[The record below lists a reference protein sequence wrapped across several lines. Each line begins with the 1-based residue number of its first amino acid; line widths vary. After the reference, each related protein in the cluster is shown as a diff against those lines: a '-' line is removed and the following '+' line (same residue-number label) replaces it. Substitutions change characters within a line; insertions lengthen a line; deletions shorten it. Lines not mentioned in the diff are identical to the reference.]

1 MGLGANWRRLWA
13 ADAISSLGDGAY
25 AAAIPL
31 LAVYF
36 THSPAQVAGVAT
48 AASLPWLLCSLHA
61 GALADR
67 YDRRRLMAIAQVVQ
81 ALAVSIAA
89 VTAMLPGGR
98 IWMLYLTSFALG
110 AAETVFAN
118 SAQSMLPAVVGP
130 AQLEAANGRQY
141 ATETVTQQFIGPP
154 LGSLLFAAA
163 LPATRSLPFW
173 LDALTFALSA
183 FLIARIYLPRPTGA
197 AALAGTVPA
206 SAAETAAALGGPG
219 PVRAVDTA
227 AAFAGP
233 RAARRPMRHDIAEG
247 LRWLAGHR
255 LLRTLAILLAVT
267 NMAGQ
272 IANSTFVLFATER
285 LHVGARGYG
294 ILLAASAIGG
304 VAGGLASRRIVA
316 HLGTRR
322 SIILGA
328 AIGAASA
335 GVVGALARDV
345 YVMGA
350 CMAASAFSATVWN
363 VATVSMRQ
371 RIIPDRIRGRVNSVY
386 RLAGWGSMPVGAAIG
401 GVIATNYGLRAPWF
415 VAAALRIG
423 VATVATLALRPA
435 LFAAAE
441 AGAQAPRDALPVAT

>member
-1 MGLGANWRRLWA
+1 VGLGANWRRLWA

-36 THSPAQVAGVAT
+36 TRSPAQVAGVAT

-67 YDRRRLMAIAQVVQ
+67 YDRRRLMATAQIVQ

-89 VTAMLPGGR
+89 VTAMVPGGR
-98 IWMLYLTSFALG
+98 IWMLYVTSFALG

-118 SAQSMLPAVVGP
+118 SAQSMLPAVVGL

-141 ATETVTQQFIGPP
+141 ATETVAQQFVGPP

-183 FLIARIYLPRPTGA
+183 FLIGRIYLPQPAGA
-197 AALAGTVPA
+197 AALAGPGPA
-206 SAAETAAALGGPG
+206 SAA
-219 PVRAVDTA
+219 DTA
-227 AAFAGP
+227 AAVGGP
-233 RAARRPMRHDIAEG
+233 TPARRPMRHDIAEG

-285 LHVGARGYG
+285 LHLGARGYG
-294 ILLAASAIGG
+294 LLLAASAIGG
-304 VAGGLASRRIVA
+304 VVGGLASRSIVA
-316 HLGTRR
+316 RLGTRR

-345 YVMGA
+345 YVMVA

-386 RLAGWGSMPVGAAIG
+386 RLAGWGSMPIGAAIG
-401 GVIATNYGLRAPWF
+401 GAIATTFGLRSPWF
-415 VAAALRIG
+415 VAAVLRIG
-423 VATVATLALRPA
+423 VVTVAALALRPA
-435 LFAAAE
+435 LFAPAA
-441 AGAQAPRDALPVAT
+441 AGAQTPRESVPVAT